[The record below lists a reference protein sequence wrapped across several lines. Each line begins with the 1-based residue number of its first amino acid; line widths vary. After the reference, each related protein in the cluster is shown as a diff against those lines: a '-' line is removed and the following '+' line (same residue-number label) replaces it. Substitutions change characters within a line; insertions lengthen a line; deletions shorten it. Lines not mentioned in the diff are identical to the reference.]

1 MSRNRIT
8 TATTTVPDRY
18 LLAERPESVTVD
30 LLSPGK
36 GFGVCVKLR
45 EIDGKLEIA
54 VFTGL
59 HHTLS
64 MWDKVEFLVDLPDD
78 ENAPNEQEEGEDDE
92 GEDDDGGEDDEEDEE
107 DDEGDN
113 EAAILAGMES
123 GASGYNAARGYDTE
137 EPEPCGHHYGYDCP
151 RCGG

>member
-8 TATTTVPDRY
+8 TATTTTSDRY
-18 LLAERPESVTVD
+18 LFAERRKSVTVD

-64 MWDKVEFLVDLPDD
+64 EWTEVEFSVDLPND
-78 ENAPNEQEEGEDDE
+78 EDAPADEEEGNDDE
-92 GEDDDGGEDDEEDEE
+92 GEDDDGGE
-107 DDEGDN
+107 
-113 EAAILAGMES
+113 AA
-123 GASGYNAARGYDTE
+123 
-137 EPEPCGHHYGYDCP
+137 
-151 RCGG
+151 